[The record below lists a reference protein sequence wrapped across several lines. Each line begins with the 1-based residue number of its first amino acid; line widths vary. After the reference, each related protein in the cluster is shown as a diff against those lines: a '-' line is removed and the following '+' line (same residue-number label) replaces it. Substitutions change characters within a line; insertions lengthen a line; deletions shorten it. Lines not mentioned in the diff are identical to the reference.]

1 MSHIPSSD
9 NTKTP
14 DRPNKLHLKKK
25 DEERCEAVWDNLA
38 GFVQYCY
45 GHNMDD
51 HQTASTVLFVETLA
65 EQMAHNKTTIENVMY
80 DLIVGHH
87 HLNQLVS
94 RKLLE
99 QMVALNVIKQ
109 PVIMDHWTRQTKSH
123 IARRALWDLG
133 DTAKAYLDMAYLRG
147 YAKVKHNE
155 GPHASEQDVRDLRG
169 DPNES
174 MVHQYFIRALEH
186 YYRYVKGYATVR
198 TYVRLGDVADVDERV
213 ANRLLD
219 VIAYDENGDIT
230 ATAEAE
236 LHPMKSSDVIRDAEA
251 LALLPGDSDWL
262 VYGKGQINDLLH
274 TMDGPLIQRPE
285 EVPGWDKRDTARTD
299 AIDRL
304 KRVRNSEK
312 GRILSLDSP
321 IVTDA
326 NTIDNLRGLIKEA
339 APWVYNPVDPTN
351 ITWVR
356 NRE

>member
-1 MSHIPSSD
+1 MSNVPSSD

-14 DRPNKLHLKKK
+14 DRPNTLHKKK
-25 DEERCEAVWDNLA
+25 RDEERCEAVWDNLA

-45 GHNMDD
+45 DHNMDD

-65 EQMAHNKTTIENVMY
+65 EQMAHNKTTIDDVTC

-94 RKLLE
+94 RRLLE
-99 QMVALNVIKQ
+99 QMVDLNLIKQ

-123 IARRALWDLG
+123 IARRALWDL
-133 DTAKAYLDMAYLRG
+133 DNTAKKYLDMAYLRG

-155 GPHASEQDVRDLRG
+155 GPHAGEQDVRDLRG

-174 MVHQYFIRALEH
+174 IVHQYFIRALEH
-186 YYRYVKGYATVR
+186 YYRHVEGYATVR
-198 TYVRLGDVADVDERV
+198 TYVRLGDLTDVDEEV

-219 VIAYDENGDIT
+219 VVVHDKNGNIA

-236 LHPMKSSDVIRDAEA
+236 LHPMKSNAVTRDAEA
-251 LALLPGDSDWL
+251 MALLPGDSDWL
-262 VYGKGQINDLLH
+262 VYSKGQVNDLLH
-274 TMDGPLIQRPE
+274 TMDGHLIQRPE

-304 KRVRNSEK
+304 RRVWNSDK
-312 GRILSLDSP
+312 GRIPTLESP
-321 IVTDA
+321 IVTDV
-326 NTIDNLRGLIKEA
+326 NTIDNLRGLINEA
-339 APWVYNPVDPTN
+339 APWVFNPIDPTN
-351 ITWVR
+351 ITWAGD
-356 NRE
+356 RE